1 LGRLGSRHYFEIIG
15 EPITMSAFAPV
26 SDAQLAQAR
35 RDPQFRQ
42 RLLKQSLE
50 LLLARLQKLRA
61 KPATADT
68 NAKQIRE
75 GVQLAVRLAEL
86 IQADPGR
93 SRGA

>member
-1 LGRLGSRHYFEIIG
+1 
-15 EPITMSAFAPV
+15 MSAFAPV
-26 SDAQLAQAR
+26 SDAELAQAR

-42 RLLKQSLE
+42 RLLKRSLE

-61 KPATADT
+61 KPAAAD
-68 NAKQIRE
+68 ASPKQIRE

-93 SRGA
+93 PSGA